1 MDLVLAVKN
10 LDPTLLSKLL
20 SEENDL
26 SIVSTYNMYKYMYY
40 CQNQQILLRHVQDQV
55 RVFSVILFH
64 KLKMKFTCICC

>member
-26 SIVSTYNMYKYMYY
+26 SIY